1 LTARPAAWRAT
12 AASHAGPIVHKVARR
27 FIVAPSRTL
36 SGLVRGRG
44 RARTSPDDAFSIN
57 DLHTKPDWHEDCFT

>member
-1 LTARPAAWRAT
+1 
-12 AASHAGPIVHKVARR
+12 VHKVARR
-27 FIVAPSRTL
+27 FIVAPSRTV